1 MFDTKI
7 ADLRTEMADQFRN
20 AQRWQLTALVCVT
33 TIITGI
39 EDASNLPVLW
49 SCGIDFVQ
57 GYFLQRPH
65 TDMSYDF
72 DQTVL

>member
-1 MFDTKI
+1 MTREL
-7 ADLRTEMADQFRN
+7 ATLG
-20 AQRWQLTALVCVT
+20 VT

>member
-1 MFDTKI
+1 MTREL
-7 ADLRTEMADQFRN
+7 AVLG
-20 AQRWQLTALVCVT
+20 VT
-33 TIITGI
+33 TIITGV
-39 EDASNLPVLW
+39 EDASNLPTLW

-65 TDMSYDF
+65 TDMQYDF